1 MEEDSG
7 MLVKN
12 WMSKPAITIDGDAS
26 IVNAIK
32 LLKRHEITMLPV
44 KEDDQLAGI
53 VTRGDIH
60 KSSAADIDPFQRD
73 DLFDLISHIRVKS
86 IMTKN
91 PITILPDCTVEE
103 TAEKLLAYR
112 VSGLPVVNR
121 QEEVLGVVTKSDIFR
136 LILFLAGEGKKGI
149 QIALELEDRPG
160 CLKGITD
167 TVRDYGGRIS
177 SILSTP
183 ERAAKGNRR
192 LYIRI
197 YDIDRPALERLIE
210 IIKERATLIYVIN
223 HEEKTRE
230 LF

>member
-1 MEEDSG
+1 

-26 IVNAIK
+26 LVNAIK
-32 LLKRHEITMLPV
+32 LLKRHEINMLPV
-44 KEDDQLAGI
+44 MEDDQLAGI
-53 VTRGDIH
+53 VTKGDIQ
-60 KSSAADIDPFQRD
+60 KSSAAGIDPFQRD
-73 DLFDLISHIRVKS
+73 DLFDLISQIRVKS

-91 PITILPDCTVEE
+91 AITIQPDYTVEE
-103 TAEKLLAYR
+103 TAEKLLVNH

-121 QEEVLGVVTKSDIFR
+121 QGEVLGVITKSDIFR
-136 LILFLAGEGKKGI
+136 LILFLGAEGKQGT

-160 CLKGITD
+160 CLKEITD
-167 TVRDYGGRIS
+167 TMRDYGGRIS

-197 YDIDRPALERLIE
+197 YDIDRPGLERLIE
-210 IIKERATLIYVIN
+210 KIKEKAMLIYVIN

>member
-1 MEEDSG
+1 

-12 WMSKPAITIDGDAS
+12 WMSKPAITIDADAS

-32 LLKRHEITMLPV
+32 LLKRHEINMLPV

-53 VTRGDIH
+53 VTKGDIH
-60 KSSAADIDPFQRD
+60 KASAAGIDPFQRD
-73 DLFDLISHIRVKS
+73 DLFERISQIRVKS

-91 PITILPDCTVEE
+91 PITVQPDYTVEE
-103 TAEKLLAYR
+103 TVKKLL
-112 VSGLPVVNR
+112 VNHISGLPVVNR

-136 LILFLAGEGKKGI
+136 LILFLAGEGKQGT

-160 CLKGITD
+160 CLKEITD
-167 TVRDYGGRIS
+167 TMRDYGGRIS

-183 ERAAKGNRR
+183 ERAARGNRR

-197 YDIDRPALERLIE
+197 YDIDRPSLERLIE
-210 IIKERATLIYVIN
+210 ILKERATLVYVIN
-223 HEEKTRE
+223 HEEKKRE